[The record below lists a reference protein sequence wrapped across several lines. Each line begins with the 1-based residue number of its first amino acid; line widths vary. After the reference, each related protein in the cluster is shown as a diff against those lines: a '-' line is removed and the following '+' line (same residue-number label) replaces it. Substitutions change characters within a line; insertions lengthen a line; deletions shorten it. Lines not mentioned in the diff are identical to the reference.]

1 MSKDI
6 TPSCPRSGTV
16 PDCPVQ
22 GHVPSKYQHCIQAC
36 MVSAERLHLLAVT
49 RSVPPEKA
57 LSIGTL
63 VAITN
68 IKINLKIVI

>member
-22 GHVPSKYQHCIQAC
+22 GHVLSKYQHWPRVVTQSAC
-36 MVSAERLHLLAVT
+36 SFSDLKKMHN
-49 RSVPPEKA
+49 
-57 LSIGTL
+57 
-63 VAITN
+63 AIRT
-68 IKINLKIVI
+68 